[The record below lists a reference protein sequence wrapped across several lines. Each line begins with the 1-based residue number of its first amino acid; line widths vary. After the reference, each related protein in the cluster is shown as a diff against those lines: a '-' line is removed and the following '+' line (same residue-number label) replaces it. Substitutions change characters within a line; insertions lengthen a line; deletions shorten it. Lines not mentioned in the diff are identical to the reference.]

1 MFKLEIDTD
10 NAAFDVNVF
19 REIARLLRVVAVEVD
34 KGADFGQLRDA
45 NGNKVGAYRLE
56 GAA

>member
-19 REIARLLRVVAVEVD
+19 REVAHLLRVAAVEVE

-45 NGNKVGAYRLE
+45 NGNKVGVYRL
-56 GAA
+56 GGVS